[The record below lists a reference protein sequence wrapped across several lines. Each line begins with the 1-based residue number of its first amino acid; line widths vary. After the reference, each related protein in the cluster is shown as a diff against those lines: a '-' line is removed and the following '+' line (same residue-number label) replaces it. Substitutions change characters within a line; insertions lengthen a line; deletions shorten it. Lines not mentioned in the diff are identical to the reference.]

1 MLLAQVSKGGSV
13 MPIDLITGASGL
25 LGGNLAR
32 ALVAR
37 GRRVRILVRKNSKT
51 SHLDDLGLERVPGD
65 VTDSSSLPAAFEG
78 VQNVYHCAALVSMS
92 AWQSEQMW
100 RVNVLGTQNVVRAAR
115 DAAVRRLVHCSS
127 ADAIGLSA
135 SQPSTEATPWNWD
148 RLGLDNP
155 YARTKY
161 LAQRHVLQA
170 AGAPFGQARP
180 ERSQRAHGTPFD
192 RACPERSQRAHGK
205 QVDAVV
211 VNPTFMFGAYDVRP
225 SSGQM
230 ILEVARGRVRGY
242 PAGGN
247 NFVDVQDVA
256 EAMIAAATHG
266 KCGEVYIL
274 GHENLSYREIF
285 ARIAKIL
292 HLSPPRL
299 AIPYPVARLGGWWG
313 DLVDWF
319 TRAESSVNT
328 TTARLGYVDHYYS
341 SAKAVRELGM
351 RQTPIEEAIERAVRW
366 FYDVGMMPSAGHF
379 QVPGT
384 LGV

>member
-1 MLLAQVSKGGSV
+1 MLLAQISKGGSV

-32 ALVAR
+32 ALCAR
-37 GRRVRILVRKNSKT
+37 DRRVRILVRKNSKT
-51 SHLDDLGLERVPGD
+51 SHLDDLALERVPGD
-65 VTDSSSLPAAFEG
+65 VTDPSSLPAAFEG
-78 VQNVYHCAALVSMS
+78 VENVYHCAALVSMS
-92 AWQSEQMW
+92 AWQAGQMW

-127 ADAIGLSA
+127 ADAIGLCT
-135 SQPSTEATPWNWD
+135 QPSTEATPWNWD

-170 AGAPFGQARP
+170 AGAPF
-180 ERSQRAHGTPFD
+180 D
-192 RACPERSQRAHGK
+192 RACPERIRKAYGK

-285 ARIAKIL
+285 GRIAKIL
-292 HLSPPRL
+292 RLSPPRL
-299 AIPYPVARLGGWWG
+299 AIPYPLARLGGWWG

-366 FYDVGMMPSAGHF
+366 FCDVGMMPNPSAWHF
-379 QVPGT
+379 RRV
-384 LGV
+384 